1 MRRVIFNQKGGV
13 GKSTITS
20 NLAAVNAARGRK
32 TLVVDLDPQANTSH
46 YLLGAAAGETRP
58 NVADFFAETLSF
70 KFSRREVWEFIHQ
83 SPYTHLDVLPAH
95 RDMEGLHDKL
105 GAKYKIYKLRDAC
118 ERLQHY
124 DDVFIDTPPS
134 MNFFTRS
141 ALIAADSC
149 LIPFDCD
156 EFSRRALYQL
166 LEDVAEIREDHNRTL
181 RVEGVVVNQYQPR
194 SSLPRRV
201 VAELAAEGLP
211 VLETRLSASVKIRES
226 HERGQPLVHFAPR
239 HKVTGEFHALWEEI
253 DRGVGVS
260 PRLARAPEVVAAAV
274 VPAPA

>member
-20 NLAAVNAARGRK
+20 NLAAVNASRGRK

-46 YLLGAAAGETRP
+46 YLLGRPAEETRP
-58 NVADFFAETLSF
+58 NVADFFADTLSF
-70 KFSRREVWEFIHQ
+70 KFNRREVWEFIHQ

-118 ERLQHY
+118 ERLRFY
-124 DDVFIDTPPS
+124 DDIFFDTPPS

-141 ALIAADSC
+141 ALIAADTC

-166 LEDVAEIREDHNRTL
+166 LEDVAEIREDHNRAL

-194 SSLPRRV
+194 SNLPQRV
-201 VAELAAEGLP
+201 VAELTGEGLP
-211 VLETRLSASVKIRES
+211 VLATRLSASVKIRES
-226 HERGQPLVHFAPR
+226 HERCQPLIHYAPR
-239 HKVTGEFHALWEEI
+239 HKVTAEFNALWEEI
-253 DRGVGVS
+253 DGGVQVN
-260 PRLARAPEVVAAAV
+260 RALDHAPEVVAAAV
-274 VPAPA
+274 APAPA